1 MRKLLICLLGLALSA
16 CAAQGSGDVIS
27 SGERYVP
34 VGASN
39 GTIDEYQLGANDKL
53 RLTIYNEPTLSGEF
67 SVSSDGTLSL
77 PLIGD
82 VDAVGKT
89 AKQVSDIIRAKLAD
103 GYLRDPRVS
112 MEVITFRPFFILG
125 EVASP
130 GQYPYVNGLT
140 VLNAIATAQGYTPRA
155 QKTVVYIRR
164 AGEAEEKAYKVTP
177 DLRVL
182 PGDTVRIGERY
193 F

>member
-1 MRKLLICLLGLALSA
+1 LRKLLICLLGLALSA